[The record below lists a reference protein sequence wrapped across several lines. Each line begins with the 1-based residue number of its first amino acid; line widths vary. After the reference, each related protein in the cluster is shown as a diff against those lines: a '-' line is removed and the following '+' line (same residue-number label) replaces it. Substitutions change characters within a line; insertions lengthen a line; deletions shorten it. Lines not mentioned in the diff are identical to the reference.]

1 MDVLYY
7 SNYCK
12 HCKKLLQYLAK
23 NGLQNSMNCL
33 CIDKRVKNQYTGQ
46 TFIVTE
52 RGAQILLPPNIQRVP
67 SLLLVKNQYNIII
80 GDEIYNHFTPKV
92 SHQNNLATG
101 NNGEPFGYL
110 FGSIPNF
117 MNVVS
122 EQYTYYNMS
131 PDELSS
137 KGRGGMRQMHNYVSA
152 AHDYLN
158 IPTPDETY
166 KSDKI
171 GNVSM
176 ETLQQQRNEE
186 IVKLAPPPNAGVD
199 ALPNGYSPPIYTPQ
213 GPPAGGIPKSPFP
226 DPIKTRG

>member
-1 MDVLYY
+1 
-7 SNYCK
+7 
-12 HCKKLLQYLAK
+12 
-23 NGLQNSMNCL
+23 MNCL